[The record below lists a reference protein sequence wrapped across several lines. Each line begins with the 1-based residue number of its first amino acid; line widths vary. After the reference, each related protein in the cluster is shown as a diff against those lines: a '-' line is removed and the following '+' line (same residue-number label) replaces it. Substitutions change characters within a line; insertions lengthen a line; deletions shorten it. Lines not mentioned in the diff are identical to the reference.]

1 MATTSPATGVYRSLA
16 VFTDSMTPKASDFL
30 RFYRDQS
37 VRVHKAKEMSDEELE
52 GKIVIG
58 KLVERERTE
67 FGASLRRINEKFRE
81 GRA

>member
-1 MATTSPATGVYRSLA
+1 MVNMR
-16 VFTDSMTPKASDFL
+16 KASDFL